1 MNKRVVL
8 SVFWLSC
15 AFLPAA
21 AVPGQQEPAVSPLP
35 PPVTRSLYRSHWFAF
50 LSAHLEDDARTAG
63 AELLEIEKAAR
74 TVSVKRL
81 SDFARTAVHEGRL
94 AEKLGKAERAARA
107 YDAAVRLDETSY
119 DASASRIEFF
129 ARKRDYVEAIKL
141 VPSAVADLFATR
153 EPRVALLSSLGLCL
167 SFAVAAALFGFVVI
181 LALRCAP
188 RAAHDAREA
197 ARRLVGESGGMPLAW
212 IVFLLPLAFG
222 LGPGWVVLWWAVLLH
237 AYANNIERRA
247 LLAGL
252 VLFGFLSPL
261 IATISRENILRSSP
275 LYVAAVDLAERR
287 EDASA
292 EDGLRQAS
300 GVFSEDADVW
310 FLLGIYAERAGDG
323 DRAVL
328 NYDRAIQASPTDYR
342 SYLNRGNVHFQE
354 GDFAQAIG
362 DYGSAAQRA
371 PGAAEVFYNLSVAK
385 GESYD
390 FDGQAAAI
398 AKARQLSARDVEAWS
413 GAPTLARVVS
423 ASYPVKRARQRVE
436 EWNAQPKSRR
446 LPGHAPPLS
455 LWRLFLTPVTLGPW
469 IAALLAFGVTALRS
483 RRAIATECLRCG
495 KAFCADCR
503 RVGDS
508 PLYCT
513 DCVRLHIKKE
523 PVGIEAH
530 VAQAEEIRRRTR
542 ARDRS
547 CRLGSFVLP
556 GTHDAF
562 AEKPARAAARLF
574 AFAFAVALV
583 VVGETFF
590 NPRQMP
596 PEGAWRG
603 TAVVGLLAA
612 LIIWASANL
621 AAWRGSHG
629 A

>member
-1 MNKRVVL
+1 MKRRAVL
-8 SVFWLSC
+8 SALWLCC
-15 AFLPAA
+15 ALLPAA
-21 AVPGQQEPAVSPLP
+21 AVPGQQEPPVSALP

-63 AELLEIEKAAR
+63 VELLEIEKAAR
-74 TVSVKRL
+74 IVSVKRL

-94 AEKLGKAERAARA
+94 AEKLGKTERAARA
-107 YDAAVRLDETSY
+107 YDAAVRLDESSY
-119 DASASRIEFF
+119 DAAVSRIEFF
-129 ARKRDYVEAIKL
+129 ARRRDFVEAIKL

-153 EPRVALLSSLGLCL
+153 EPRVALLSSLGLCV
-167 SFAVAAALFGFVVI
+167 SFAVAAALLGFVVI

-188 RAAHDAREA
+188 RAAHDTREA
-197 ARRLVGESGGMPLAW
+197 ARRLLGEAGGVPLTL

-222 LGPGWVVLWWAVLLH
+222 LGPGWIVLWWAVLLH
-237 AYANNIERRA
+237 AYANKTEQRL

-323 DRAVL
+323 DRAVQ
-328 NYDRAIQASPTDYR
+328 NYDRAIQASPNDYR

-371 PGAAEVFYNLSVAK
+371 PGAAEVFYNLSIAK

-398 AKARQLSARDVEAWS
+398 AKARQLSARDVESWS

-446 LPGHAPPLS
+446 LPGHAPPLA
-455 LWRLFLTPVTLGPW
+455 LWKLFVTPVTLGPW
-469 IAALLAFGVTALRS
+469 IAALLAFGVTVLR
-483 RRAIATECLRCG
+483 AKGPIATECLRCG
-495 KAFCADCR
+495 KAFCSECR
-503 RVGDS
+503 RSGDS

-542 ARDRS
+542 ARDRF

-562 AEKPARAAARLF
+562 AEQPARAAARLLG
-574 AFAFAVALV
+574 FAFAVAMV
-583 VVGETFF
+583 VIGETYF
-590 NPRQMP
+590 NPRQLP

-603 TAVVGLLAA
+603 TALVGLVAA
-612 LIIWASANL
+612 LMIWASANL

-629 A
+629 S